1 MPRTHDPTLAARRRA
16 QILEAAMVCFRRRG
30 FHQATM
36 QEICAEA
43 RVSPGALY
51 RYFDSKAAIIIAIAQ
66 DEHVQLEP
74 LFAAL
79 EDGGDVRAGLV
90 ELAKQVWAK
99 FHAAGDASLIGD
111 VMAEAGRDP
120 ALAGLIHEADGKLRA
135 RLAAVLAAAQKRG
148 EVDRALKPDNAA
160 RLVLAVIDGIGVRL
174 SLFRQSDLAQPA
186 ADFAS
191 LIGRYLAPAAPVV
204 AKSPAAKTPVA
215 KTPAVKTSAVKTPA
229 AKPQAVKSQKSK
241 PPVAAPRRAAPRV
254 KEKA

>member
-36 QEICAEA
+36 QEICGEA

-66 DEHVQLEP
+66 DEHAQLEP
-74 LFAAL
+74 LFSAL
-79 EDGGDVRAGLV
+79 EEGGDVCAGLV
-90 ELAKQVWAK
+90 ELAKQVWVK

-120 ALAGLIHEADGKLRA
+120 VLAGFIHDAEFKLRA
-135 RLAAVLAAAQKRG
+135 RLAAVLAAAQKHG
-148 EVDRALKPDNAA
+148 QIDPALAPDAAA
-160 RLVLAVIDGIGVRL
+160 RLLLAVIDGIGLRL
-174 SLFRQSDLAQPA
+174 SLFRQADLAEPA

-191 LIGRYLAPAAPVV
+191 LIGRYFSAPAAVQ
-204 AKSPAAKTPVA
+204 SPP
-215 KTPAVKTSAVKTPA
+215 
-229 AKPQAVKSQKSK
+229 PQAPPYVPQKSK
-241 PPVAAPRRAAPRV
+241 PPAAAPRRAAARM
-254 KEKA
+254 KEKV